1 MSADLFGFA
10 PTRPLFKDI
19 ANQRDS
25 IAEEKARLCLAL
37 GVLCRTV
44 PDAIKNADI
53 KETRRWVADL
63 ERAKK
68 TLSNKR
74 SSVNQLTSAVNQMRS
89 YL

>member
-1 MSADLFGFA
+1 MTDLFGYA
-10 PTRPLFKDI
+10 PPRPAFIDI
-19 ANQRDS
+19 RNQRDS
-25 IAEEKARLCLAL
+25 VAEEKARLCLAL

-44 PDAIKNADI
+44 PDSIKTADI
-53 KETRRWVADL
+53 KETRRWVSDL

-89 YL
+89 Y